1 MKNIRTKL
9 SLATCSLLGV
19 AGQAAQAADEWEIQS
34 ALMIYSES
42 DGRVSAIEPIVAGKK
57 QIGEDEY
64 LNLKVVLDSLTG
76 ATPNGAFD
84 TGSTQTFTSPSGNK
98 TYTTAGGE
106 TPLDS
111 SFHDSRVALSA
122 SWDKPVLDERSRM
135 ILTGNVSSE
144 FDYMSLGATATFLR
158 DYNNRNTTLSA
169 ALGLTADSMDPVGGV
184 PVALDN
190 MVNVTTGSQAE
201 FDATRDGSSESKTI
215 TDVMFGVTQVISR
228 KTLMQFNLGFSSTSG
243 YQNDPYKVVSV
254 VNSSGD
260 LLVSGVDIAATDLPY
275 VYENRP
281 DSRSRQTFYWKT
293 VHHLTE
299 DVIHVAYRYYTDDWD
314 VNSHTLDFTY
324 RYELGNGAY
333 LQPHLRYYT
342 QTAAEFYRHSITQT
356 ELASTDYVSS
366 DYRLGEFTSNTIG
379 LKYAMPVGKT
389 SEFSVRGE
397 LINQVSNEVNVGTLP
412 NAATAGD
419 FAPDLDA
426 VIFQVGYSFRW

>member
-19 AGQAAQAADEWEIQS
+19 AGHAAQAADEWEIQS

-64 LNLKVVLDSLTG
+64 LNLKLVLDSLTG

-122 SWDKPVLDERSRM
+122 SWETPVIDERTRM
-135 ILTGNVSSE
+135 IVSGNVSSE
-144 FDYMSLGATATFLR
+144 YDYMSLGATATLLR

-169 ALGLTADSMDPVGGV
+169 ALGLNSDSIDPVGGV

-190 MVNVTTGSQAE
+190 MVNVDTGSQAE
-201 FDATRDGSSESKTI
+201 FDATRNGSSESKTI

-228 KTLMQFNLGFSSTSG
+228 QTLMQFNLGFSSTSG
-243 YQNDPYKVVSV
+243 YQNDPYKVVSLV
-254 VNSSGD
+254 DSSGN
-260 LLVSGVDIAATDLPY
+260 LLSQVGNDLPY

-314 VNSHTLDFTY
+314 VNSHTVDFTY

-342 QTAAEFYRHSITQT
+342 QDAAEFYRHSITSA
-356 ELASTDYVSS
+356 ELASTEYVSS
-366 DYRLGEFTSNTIG
+366 DYRLGELTTTTYG

-389 SEFSVRGE
+389 SEFSMRAE

-412 NAATAGD
+412 NPATAGEI
-419 FAPDLDA
+419 APDLDA
-426 VIFQVGYSFRW
+426 VVFQVGYSFHW